1 MSKPLMVLMMVMLL
15 ISTLGWGQQ
24 HITFNVAHINAIASF
39 AVKCRRV
46 VVQHTTP
53 LAGLRVALS

>member
-1 MSKPLMVLMMVMLL
+1 MSKALMVLMMVLL
-15 ISTLGWGQQ
+15 QVSILGWSQQ
-24 HITFNVAHINAIASF
+24 HIPFKVARTNAIASF

-53 LAGLRVALS
+53 LAVLRVALS